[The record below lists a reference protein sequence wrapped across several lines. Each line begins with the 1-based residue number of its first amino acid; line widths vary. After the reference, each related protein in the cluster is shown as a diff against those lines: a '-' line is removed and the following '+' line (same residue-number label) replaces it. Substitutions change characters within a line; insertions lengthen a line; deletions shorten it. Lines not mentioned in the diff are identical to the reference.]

1 VDCVTRRSLLR
12 ILLFGHDGRCV
23 FVFVLIFWPTIIIK
37 DVLKCLEF
45 LMTIVPVIT
54 RTGNSFTSSN
64 FIRITLNV
72 VGLRS
77 FRLRSWPFKNRTWY
91 SMITITR
98 TIYGRAIFTVR
109 GWSVKISLCLLLDML
124 FDRILVWS
132 LLEIYLVLLRLVF
145 IRTYGLSVLIRSFL
159 LYMLELLLL
168 DTTDVMNMHLRT
180 RVGLLLINNTH

>member
-1 VDCVTRRSLLR
+1 MDCVTRRSLLR

-109 GWSVKISLCLLLDML
+109 GWSVKISLCLLLGLPDATSRNDL
-124 FDRILVWS
+124 KWLS
-132 LLEIYLVLLRLVF
+132 LITKGTLGHYLGSSRSSGLVLLF
-145 IRTYGLSVLIRSFL
+145 GIA
-159 LYMLELLLL
+159 
-168 DTTDVMNMHLRT
+168 
-180 RVGLLLINNTH
+180 